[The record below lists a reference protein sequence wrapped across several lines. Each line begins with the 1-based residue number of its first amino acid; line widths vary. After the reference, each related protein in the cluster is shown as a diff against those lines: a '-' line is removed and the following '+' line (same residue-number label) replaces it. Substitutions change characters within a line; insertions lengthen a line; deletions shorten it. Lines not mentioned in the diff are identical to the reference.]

1 VGTGIDMNG
10 IGRHIKMRKG
20 VVIEMT
26 MGFENIPFGLTDSVS
41 TLPFVDS
48 SKIERTVNE
57 CVRMSKVDIF
67 SKRKEFVVRGVGNQ
81 MSQ

>member
-1 VGTGIDMNG
+1 MNG
-10 IGRHIKMRKG
+10 IGWHIKMQKG

-48 SKIERTVNE
+48 SKIEWTMNE
-57 CVRMSKVDIF
+57 CVHMSKVDIF
-67 SKRKEFVVRGVGNQ
+67 SKRKEFVASSVGIR
-81 MSQ
+81 

>member
-1 VGTGIDMNG
+1 MGTGINMNG
-10 IGRHIKMRKG
+10 IGRHIKKRKG

-41 TLPFVDS
+41 TLPFIDS
-48 SKIERTVNE
+48 SKIEWTVNE

-67 SKRKEFVVRGVGNQ
+67 SMRKQFVARA
-81 MSQ
+81 